1 MLTISAIVP
10 TCDRPILL
18 ERALRSIVAQ
28 ECLPAEIIVV
38 DDTGKGHE
46 NKNVTR
52 RALESCGLGGVRVV
66 ANANAKGVSGARNTG
81 AETATEEL
89 LAFLDDDDE
98 WLGSYLREVV
108 ALFNSNDIDVVC
120 TDLLCRFEDG
130 LDRPGKVAPDT
141 LAPELF
147 LTRNPGLIGSNLVIR
162 RLLYRDTGGF
172 DESLLTS
179 EDMELGLRLS
189 LLGNAR
195 YHPLRQ
201 RLVRHYEHA
210 EARLCAAKG
219 EAMGAG
225 IRRFYQL
232 HAHRMSDAQRREFA
246 RNVRRFWG
254 MDEHGQLL
262 QISPGASGDFLLPV
276 FKDWLDRRRRGA
288 GR

>member
-28 ECLPAEIIVV
+28 ECLPTEIIVV
-38 DDTGKGHE
+38 DDTGEGHE
-46 NKNVTR
+46 NVTR
-52 RALESCGLGGVRVV
+52 RALESCGLADVRVV

-81 AETATEEL
+81 AEIATGEL

-108 ALFNSNDIDVVC
+108 ALFDSNDIDVVC

-130 LDRPGKVAPDT
+130 LDRPGKAAPDT

-179 EDMELGLRLS
+179 EDMEFGFRLS
-189 LLGNAR
+189 LPGNAK

-210 EARLCAAKG
+210 AARLCAATS
-219 EAMGAG
+219 EAMRAG

-232 HAHRMSDAQRREFA
+232 HAHRMSDAQREEFA
-246 RNVRRFWG
+246 GNVRRFWG

-262 QISPGASGDFLLPV
+262 KVSSGALGEFLLPV
-276 FKDWLDRRRRGA
+276 FKDWLNRRRRGT